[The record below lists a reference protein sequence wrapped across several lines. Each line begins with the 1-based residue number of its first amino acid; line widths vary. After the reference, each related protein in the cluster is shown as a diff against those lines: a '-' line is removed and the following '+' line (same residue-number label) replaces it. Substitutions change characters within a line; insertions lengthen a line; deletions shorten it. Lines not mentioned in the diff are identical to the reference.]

1 MRKIIIFFLLLCPI
15 LSKAQNIKGYVLSQ
29 TDKSPVQFASV
40 ALHKLPDSTL
50 VTGSITLT
58 TGQYTIE
65 KVKPGKYHIKVS
77 FIGYATSGK
86 DITISDNGHDV
97 TADTIYLA
105 EASKQLSEVV
115 VMNERLKGT
124 ELVDRTVY
132 SIPESAAK
140 ASINGYDVLKKI
152 PQIQVDFQNNIT
164 LNGKANFI
172 IQVDGKQRD
181 KEFLARLLP
190 TDIKSI
196 EIINNPSGK
205 YEGDIDGVISII
217 LKKEARVGMN
227 GNFGLYAKP
236 FGKPTMATNGSL
248 DYGLGKVTF
257 YVSAFGNIQSLK
269 MNSGYNNLYL
279 MNDSSSISDGAGKFK
294 SAFTSVN
301 TGFDYYINDKN
312 NLSVNL
318 TYRPISQT
326 SDQQSL
332 IRLLKG
338 EADRGTMN
346 SQNTR
351 DMGSNEESGS
361 IYYKK
366 SFSKP
371 IQEFTAET
379 NFYTFQ
385 SDEQSNFK
393 NSANGLTFPG
403 SNITRDENNNNK
415 RSYISTKLNYV
426 QPIGMATKLEFG
438 YQIYYQLIDYDFV
451 SSDVSLS
458 NNFKYSEFRNAAYAG
473 LSFNIKKWG
482 FQTNLRVEDSEN
494 DINNKS
500 EGYSCFLPSANLQ
513 YKISSKHN
521 IKFTY
526 NRRINRPGIYDLNP
540 FQRISY
546 NYSISEG
553 NPDLKPE
560 YRDRLQLT
568 HTWNFGKSNYFS
580 PNVYVEYLSDKISTS
595 NKLVVSPTTGNL
607 VMQTKPYNLLTGL
620 EKGGGFNAMLWFFN
634 INFRYFEGQFNKF
647 DNGEIKLPERKYSSY
662 SVTGNAFYQFK
673 NKITTFLFVNYNGVT
688 VNAQSKSYSMPF
700 YGFGAQRQAGNHSY
714 GFFWLLPFSK
724 DITFSK
730 TITETDYLY
739 SKSTSG
745 FDVSYFIQF
754 MYSYKFNKGKSV
766 KKLNRKVDVESD
778 SKTEGVGR

>member
-15 LSKAQNIKGYVLSQ
+15 LSKAQNIKGYVLSE
-29 TDKSPVQFASV
+29 TDKSPIQFASV

-58 TGQYTIE
+58 SGQYTIE

-77 FIGYATSGK
+77 FIGYATTGK
-86 DITISDNGHDV
+86 DITVPESGRDIN
-97 TADTIYLA
+97 ADTIYLA

-115 VMNERLKGT
+115 VTNERLKGT

-164 LNGKANFI
+164 LNGRSNFI

-217 LKKEARVGMN
+217 LKKEARIGMN

-248 DYGLGKVTF
+248 DYGLGKITF

-269 MNSGYNNLYL
+269 MNSGATTNYL
-279 MNDSSSISDGAGKFK
+279 RSDSSSINDGEGKFK

-301 TGFDYYINDKN
+301 TGFDYYMNDRN
-312 NLSVNL
+312 NLSFNL
-318 TYRPISQT
+318 TYRPISQN
-326 SDQQSL
+326 SDQDNLISL
-332 IRLLKG
+332 FKG
-338 EADRGTMN
+338 DAARGIMN
-346 SQNTR
+346 STNTR
-351 DMGSNEESGS
+351 KMYSNEESGS
-361 IYYKK
+361 LFYKK
-366 SFSKP
+366 TFAKP
-371 IQEFTAET
+371 IQEFTVET
-379 NFYTFQ
+379 NFYTFRMN
-385 SDEQSNFK
+385 EKNNFLNTSEDVTFGENGINRGEK
-393 NSANGLTFPG
+393 NDNQ
-403 SNITRDENNNNK
+403 
-415 RSYISTKLNYV
+415 RSYYQAKLNYV
-426 QPIGMATKLEFG
+426 QPLGMSTKIEVG
-438 YQIYYQLIDYDFV
+438 YQIYYQLIDYDFE
-451 SSDVSLS
+451 SNDINLS
-458 NNFKYSEFRNAAYAG
+458 NNFKYTEFRNAAYAG
-473 LSFNIKKWG
+473 ISFNLKKWG
-482 FQTNLRVEDSEN
+482 FQTNFRFENSEN
-494 DINNKS
+494 DINNTTT
-500 EGYSCFLPSANLQ
+500 GYTCFLPSANVQ

-521 IKFTY
+521 IKATY

-540 FQRISY
+540 FQRISS

-553 NPDLKPE
+553 NQYLDPE
-560 YRDRLQLT
+560 YRDRIQLT
-568 HTWNFGKSNYFS
+568 HTWNFGKNYFS
-580 PNVYVEYLSDKISTS
+580 PNIYVEYLSDKISSS
-595 NKLVVSPTTGNL
+595 NKLVVSPITGNM
-607 VMQTKPYNLLTGL
+607 VMQTKPYNLLTGI

-634 INFRYFEGQFNKF
+634 VNFRYFTGQFDSYN
-647 DNGEIKLPERKYSSY
+647 NGEIVIPKRDYSSY
-662 SVTGNAFYQFK
+662 SVTTNAFYQFK
-673 NKITTFLFVNYNGVT
+673 NKITAFLFLNYNGVT

-700 YGFGAQRQAGNHSY
+700 YGFGAQRQAGNHTY
-714 GFFWLLPFSK
+714 GFFWLLPLSK
-724 DITFSK
+724 DITFNK
-730 TITETDYLY
+730 TITETEYLY
-739 SKSTSG
+739 SKSTTG

-766 KKLNRKVDVESD
+766 KKLNRRVDVESD

>member
-77 FIGYATSGK
+77 FIGYATTGK
-86 DITISDNGHDV
+86 DITVPDNGRDID
-97 TADTIYLA
+97 ADTIYLA

-115 VMNERLKGT
+115 VTNERLKGT

-164 LNGKANFI
+164 LNGRSNFI

-190 TDIKSI
+190 ADIKSI

-217 LKKEARVGMN
+217 LKKEARIGMN

-248 DYGLGKVTF
+248 DYGLGKITF

-269 MNSGYNNLYL
+269 MNSGATTNYL
-279 MNDSSSISDGAGKFK
+279 RNDSSSINNGEGKFK

-301 TGFDYYINDKN
+301 TGFDYYMNDRN
-312 NLSVNL
+312 NLSFNF
-318 TYRPISQT
+318 TYRPISQN
-326 SDQQSL
+326 SDQDNLISL
-332 IRLLKG
+332 FKG
-338 EADRGTMN
+338 DAARGIMN
-346 SQNTR
+346 STNTR
-351 DMGSNEESGS
+351 KMYSNEESGS
-361 IYYKK
+361 LFYKK
-366 SFSKP
+366 TFAKP
-371 IQEFTAET
+371 IQELTVET
-379 NFYTFQ
+379 NFYTFRMN
-385 SDEQSNFK
+385 EKNNFL
-393 NSANGLTFPG
+393 NTSADVTFPG
-403 SNITRDENNNNK
+403 SNIDRREKNDNE
-415 RSYISTKLNYV
+415 RSYYQAKLNYV
-426 QPIGMATKLEFG
+426 QPLGMSTKIEVG
-438 YQIYYQLIDYDFV
+438 YQIYYQLIDYDFE
-451 SSDVSLS
+451 SNDINLS
-458 NNFKYSEFRNAAYAG
+458 NNFKYTEFRNAAYAG
-473 LSFNIKKWG
+473 INFNLKKWG
-482 FQTNLRVEDSEN
+482 FQTNFRFENSEN
-494 DINNKS
+494 DINNTTT
-500 EGYSCFLPSANLQ
+500 GYTCFLPSANVQ

-521 IKFTY
+521 IKATY

-540 FQRISY
+540 FQRISS

-553 NPDLKPE
+553 NQYLDPE
-560 YRDRLQLT
+560 YRDRIQLT
-568 HTWNFGKSNYFS
+568 HTWNFGKNYFS
-580 PNVYVEYLSDKISTS
+580 PNIYVEYLSDKISSS
-595 NKLVVSPTTGNL
+595 NKLVVSPITGNM
-607 VMQTKPYNLLTGL
+607 VMQTKPYNLLTGI

-634 INFRYFEGQFNKF
+634 VNFRYFTGQFDSYN
-647 DNGEIKLPERKYSSY
+647 NGEIIIPKRDYSSY
-662 SVTGNAFYQFK
+662 SVTTNAFYQFK
-673 NKITTFLFVNYNGVT
+673 NKITAFLFLNYNGVT

-714 GFFWLLPFSK
+714 GFFWLLPLSK
-724 DITFSK
+724 DITFNK
-730 TITETDYLY
+730 TITETEFLY
-739 SKSTSG
+739 SKSTTG